1 MSVILNEAAITA
13 LLESPEGP
21 VARFVE
27 DIARDITEAAQ
38 ANVRDYFHG
47 APSVTVDQDVGF
59 EMEGSSAVI
68 GIRPEG
74 TKAARLA
81 QSQSEG
87 RVNWL
92 LQALAAARR

>member
-13 LLESPEGP
+13 LLESQEGP
-21 VARFVE
+21 VGRFVE
-27 DIARDITEAAQ
+27 NLARDITEDAQ

-47 APSVTVDQDVGF
+47 APSVTVDRDVDF
-59 EMEGSSAVI
+59 LMEGSSAVI

-74 TKAARLA
+74 QKAERLA
-81 QSQSEG
+81 RSQNEG

-92 LQALAAARR
+92 LNALAQARR